1 MNRHHTIHNGNDVDL
16 QLLKSVV
23 SKLEESAASCG
34 VTHFSTEKIPASL
47 TTLTRDFLSD
57 YRGAFA
63 HSLDDDDKLK
73 DVKIRRMVLTF
84 SQKPLS
90 TLGNHYGRYPT
101 VVGTDTSDFT
111 SIAVTWDIITDIVEL
126 YFSVYGFKHTS
137 KEGVQVF
144 EANNSE
150 NITINFG
157 TKYRR
162 DMRLIKNR
170 LGKLFMVKN
179 RDVLLIR
186 EEEIRQIY
194 SQSVL
199 GLIPDLYDSILF
211 NGADDEK

>member
-1 MNRHHTIHNGNDVDL
+1 MNRHHTIHNGNEADL

-23 SKLEESAASCG
+23 YKLEESAASCSI
-34 VTHFSTEKIPASL
+34 THFSTEKIPASL

-57 YRGAFA
+57 YRGVFA
-63 HSLDDDDKLK
+63 YVDEDESKLK
-73 DVKIRRMVLTF
+73 DVKIKRMMITF

-90 TLGNHYGRYPT
+90 TLGAHYGRYT
-101 VVGTDTSDFT
+101 NVVGTDTSDFT

-126 YFSVYGFKHTS
+126 YFCAYGFKHTS
-137 KEGVQVF
+137 KEGVQVYDV
-144 EANNSE
+144 NSSE
-150 NITINFG
+150 SITINFG

-170 LGKLFMVKN
+170 LGKIFMVKN
-179 RDVLLIR
+179 RDVLLIK
-186 EEEIRQIY
+186 EEEIRHIY